1 VLWFGFW
8 PWTKARLGL
17 WLGVWL
23 RTCESL
29 GSGKTNT
36 GLPTVAE
43 NGVGVA
49 GEKTVSWTGETG
61 TERSFELG
69 SFGAAIEDVMGA
81 KSPGPQALG
90 HLDSG
95 WLSAQPFW
103 QTWLYL
109 HALPSRSAAQ
119 GVALCVRESQTVG
132 FLLGGA

>member
-1 VLWFGFW
+1 MLWFGFW

-95 WLSAQPFW
+95 WLSGQPFW
-103 QTWLYL
+103 QTWLNG
-109 HALPSRSAAQ
+109 HVLPSRSAPQ
-119 GVALCVRESQTVG
+119 FLLLWVRESQTVE
-132 FLLGGA
+132 LLFGA